1 MAQTSDN
8 ESGDR
13 PADAAGEPGADGRTP
28 ARERVSLAQGIVLLL
43 SLGLVY
49 IMSHFYRT
57 ALAVIA
63 PEVGADLS
71 LSPGEL
77 GFLNG
82 AYFIAFAVAQ
92 IPAGVMLDR
101 FGPRRVISSMMLVTV
116 MGTLLIGLSSSY
128 GLALLGRL
136 MQGAGCSAVLMGSF
150 VVFARWF
157 PQKYFAALGAAVLF
171 IGGMGNLLSASP
183 LAYGSQAFGWR
194 QSFLFSGLLTLA
206 LVVQM
211 ALIVR
216 DSPPGTRPPRS
227 QGERPRQVL
236 AGLLAV
242 MTTRHVP
249 FLFAMNF
256 VAYAAIITV
265 IGLWAGP
272 WLADM
277 YGLSTDERGNVLTM
291 VHIGVLVGYACVAPL
306 DRWLDTRK
314 RIVFVTC
321 GVSVMT
327 YAVLAFADG
336 LPLTVAVALLV
347 LLGMMGSANV
357 ILLSHIRALFP
368 VDRVGRGMS
377 VLNVAVMAGVAT
389 LQTLTGWLIGLFPQV
404 DGHIPQ
410 DAYRAVFMVCGAAL
424 VLGLGAYACVP
435 DAKPSLVRD

>member
-1 MAQTSDN
+1 MAQTLDN
-8 ESGDR
+8 DG
-13 PADAAGEPGADGRTP
+13 ADPGSAAGAM
-28 ARERVSLAQGIVLLL
+28 ARERVSPAQAITLLL

-49 IMSHFYRT
+49 VMSHFYRT

-63 PEVGADLS
+63 PEVGADLG
-71 LSPGEL
+71 LTPGEL

-92 IPAGVMLDR
+92 IPAGIMLDR
-101 FGPRRVISSMMLVTV
+101 FGPRRVISGMMLVTV
-116 MGTLLIGLSSSY
+116 LGTILIGLSSSY
-128 GLALLGRL
+128 GLALIGRL

-157 PQKYFAALGAAVLF
+157 PQRYFAALGAAVLF

-194 QSFLFSGLLTLA
+194 ESFLFAGVLTLV

-211 ALIVR
+211 VLIVR
-216 DSPPGTRPPRS
+216 DAPPGTQPPRS
-227 QGERPRQVL
+227 QGERPGQVL
-236 AGLLAV
+236 AGLVAV
-242 MTTRHVP
+242 VKTRYVP
-249 FLFAMNF
+249 SLFAMNF

-272 WLADM
+272 WLADT
-277 YGLSTDERGNVLTM
+277 YGLGTDERGNVLTL
-291 VHIGVLVGYACVAPL
+291 VHIGVLAGYACAAPL

-314 RIVFVTC
+314 RIVFTTSI
-321 GVSVMT
+321 VSIAG
-327 YAVLAFADG
+327 YAVLALADG

-377 VLNVAVMAGVAT
+377 VLNVAVMAGVAC
-389 LQTLTGWLIGLFPQV
+389 LQTLTGWLIGFFPQV

-410 DAYRAVFMVCGAAL
+410 DAYRAVFVVCGAAL
-424 VLGLGAYACVP
+424 ALGLSAYAFVP
-435 DAKPSLVRD
+435 DAKPSQVRD